1 MKNAKQKTTI
11 NAIRR
16 LAVEIAEKN
25 AGPGTVL
32 ICNRATE
39 PTPLPKSEL
48 LDDVC
53 AWCGEAIY
61 YDRMMPS
68 PLDST
73 RVCIPCGLLLLEAQ
87 KKGAN

>member
-1 MKNAKQKTTI
+1 MTKKANI
-11 NAIRR
+11 EAIRR
-16 LAVEIAEKN
+16 LAVEIAEQN

-32 ICNRATE
+32 ICNLATE

-48 LDDVC
+48 LDDHC
-53 AWCGEAIY
+53 AWCQKAIY
-61 YDRMMPS
+61 YDRKMPS
-68 PLDST
+68 PADIT